1 MLSGEAII
9 SIRSFKIQ
17 AVNHSLKGNM
27 SVDEYYNSLSDLEK
41 SICEMAR
48 FKLDSS
54 FNLAKCNGYKKW
66 KAEREKAQT
75 VQETPEP
82 TPVALPAP
90 ELEPAP
96 EPAPAEQAKPDA
108 PVKKKVTV
116 KKKKVSPKNKRVV
129 KKKTVVQTLPL
140 RICESVQSA
149 NQHSQA
155 DMSDLNKLFL
165 DELDEAAGVYII
177 ASNDKCYSI
186 GTTTDF
192 KKNVRLACKS
202 VLKTMTE
209 DDGAEYAAFE
219 ELVGKTKA
227 KAKSKSNK
235 TDVEGTDAPKLSLY
249 CILIREEVNKQRL
262 AMRKVLRSE
271 YLPE

>member
-1 MLSGEAII
+1 
-9 SIRSFKIQ
+9 
-17 AVNHSLKGNM
+17 M

-66 KAEREKAQT
+66 KAEREKTQA

-82 TPVALPAP
+82 APATV
-90 ELEPAP
+90 PAP
-96 EPAPAEQAKPDA
+96 EPEPAEQPKPDA

-129 KKKTVVQTLPL
+129 KKKAVVQTLPL
-140 RICESVQSA
+140 KICESIKNIS
-149 NQHSQA
+149 QHSQA
-155 DMSDLNKLFL
+155 DMSDLNKPFL
-165 DELDEAAGVYII
+165 DELDETAGVYII

-202 VLKTMTE
+202 VLKTLTE
-209 DDGAEYAAFE
+209 DDGAEYASFE
-219 ELVGKTKA
+219 ELVGKAKTKTNT
-227 KAKSKSNK
+227 KSKSNK
-235 TDVEGTDAPKLSLY
+235 TDVDKESVEGTDSPKLSLY
-249 CILIREEVNKQRL
+249 CILIREEVNKNRL
-262 AMRKVLRSE
+262 AMRKALRSE